1 MIPSCLSLAEE
12 SKKKKDKK
20 EKDSEKPDTFLEK
33 LIVHLTKNM
42 QVSRHAA
49 SEGSCVDRSLTLM
62 LLILIF
68 VVSFYPSNYL
78 IIL

>member
-1 MIPSCLSLAEE
+1 MFLTYIVAAEE

-42 QVSRHAA
+42 QVG
-49 SEGSCVDRSLTLM
+49 E
-62 LLILIF
+62 
-68 VVSFYPSNYL
+68 
-78 IIL
+78 

>member
-1 MIPSCLSLAEE
+1 MHVCNYSTTTCMVFEQVWGSLIPLCLSFAEE

-42 QVSRHAA
+42 QVS
-49 SEGSCVDRSLTLM
+49 E
-62 LLILIF
+62 
-68 VVSFYPSNYL
+68 
-78 IIL
+78 

>member
-1 MIPSCLSLAEE
+1 MDLKGRGTRLLVTHIIQYNILTNLMYSLPTYVFVTEE

-42 QVSRHAA
+42 QVSN
-49 SEGSCVDRSLTLM
+49 SIGNDVDH
-62 LLILIF
+62 
-68 VVSFYPSNYL
+68 
-78 IIL
+78 

>member
-1 MIPSCLSLAEE
+1 MHVRNYSTTMCMVFEQVVWGSLIPLCLLFVEE

-42 QVSRHAA
+42 QVSRHAC
-49 SEGSCVDRSLTLM
+49 S
-62 LLILIF
+62 
-68 VVSFYPSNYL
+68 
-78 IIL
+78 

>member
-42 QVSRHAA
+42 QVS
-49 SEGSCVDRSLTLM
+49 EYTVE
-62 LLILIF
+62 LI
-68 VVSFYPSNYL
+68 NH
-78 IIL
+78 